1 MFSNGQIV
9 VVEMGFGGYLI
20 GIYSL
25 TNLNHTWSNLGIC
38 FASVSEWYD
47 AWNCISPNPQFTSPS
62 SSPLGPL
69 VESPKTQYTDKVGRV
84 PLIPNSQRINEVT
97 NPLGSDVESPKKHIF
112 RGRCIMSW
120 QIFSDRDASW
130 MRAFRLPMIIFCW
143 WFNKGSEGNYIFER
157 EKIFQFEL
165 KIFKMN
171 KIVDWINFKLKIFS
185 NL

>member
-47 AWNCISPNPQFTSPS
+47 AWNCISPNPQFTSSS

-97 NPLGSDVESPKKHIF
+97 NPLGPVVDKKTHFQREMHNVVTYIF
-112 RGRCIMSW
+112 RSRCIMDEGIPITHDHLLLVIQQGVRGELHFW
-120 QIFSDRDASW
+120 TWKNFS
-130 MRAFRLPMIIFCW
+130 I
-143 WFNKGSEGNYIFER
+143 
-157 EKIFQFEL
+157 
-165 KIFKMN
+165 
-171 KIVDWINFKLKIFS
+171 WIKNF
-185 NL
+185 